1 MIKELLQS
9 ARTGAP
15 INESEIPP
23 AIGAAAGAA
32 TPSSQPTIVS
42 QQVPIR
48 APSPPPPLPQQQQQ
62 QQPPSTASLPINNK
76 PVVSERKLVLLDS
89 NQINKTIF

>member
-1 MIKELLQS
+1 LIKELLQS

-23 AIGAAAGAA
+23 AIGAGAA

-62 QQPPSTASLPINNK
+62 SSTASLPINNK
-76 PVVSERKLVLLDS
+76 PVVSERKLVLFGS